1 MRIDFECSGG
11 FANLWLTYRADTDEL
26 PQELTEELMRL
37 VQGSGVFN
45 LQPSEGAPTSSGRP
59 DAFFYKLSLSEG
71 SRKKTLSFNDV
82 TAPATLHPLLA
93 FLRKLALDQ
102 RRKGK

>member
-1 MRIDFECSGG
+1 MRINFECSGG
-11 FANLWLTYRADTDEL
+11 FANLWLTYRADTNEL

-37 VQGSGVFN
+37 VEGSGVFN
-45 LQPSEGAPTSSGRP
+45 LQPSEGASKSAGRP

-82 TAPATLHPLLA
+82 AAPATLHPLLA
-93 FLRKLALDQ
+93 FL
-102 RRKGK
+102 